1 MILLSNVSCKYD
13 ISTSYETI
21 TFITLINLT
30 YLTVE
35 EARPV
40 VVSYSEIYDLGITN
54 EKVEDSLGQV
64 QALYSS
70 LVADERQ
77 VLCYCMHRQSVKN
90 CVCQGMDG

>member
-1 MILLSNVSCKYD
+1 MNLLSNVSCKYD
-13 ISTSYETI
+13 IFTSYETI

-30 YLTVE
+30 FLTVE

-64 QALYSS
+64 RALYLS
-70 LVADERQ
+70 
-77 VLCYCMHRQSVKN
+77 
-90 CVCQGMDG
+90 